1 MENSPNVAGKY
12 LVIEGNDGTGKSTQ
26 VDLLAAWLR
35 ERGREVV
42 VIEEPGSDDATKTT
56 PIANEYRRVLKD
68 NRFKLDPEVNVLLFS
83 AARRELWF
91 HKIEPAL
98 QRGAVVLS
106 SRSYLSTLVYQGHGE
121 GIAQEAI
128 INMTKR
134 FTSERYMSPDFVV
147 VLFADDHV
155 RQQRI
160 AERGTTEA
168 VDSFESRDDAFQQ
181 KINDG
186 YQTVAKTHNIPL
198 VLAERSPTDV
208 HQQILQEISRNNID
222 F

>member
-1 MENSPNVAGKY
+1 MERSGATGAY
-12 LVIEGNDGTGKSTQ
+12 IVIEGNDGTGKSTQ
-26 VDLLAAWLR
+26 VDMLAAWLR

-42 VIEEPGSDDATKTT
+42 VIEEPGSDDAAKTT
-56 PIANEYRRVLKD
+56 PVANEYRRVLKD
-68 NRFKLDPEVNVLLFS
+68 GQFKLDPEVNLLLFS

-98 QRGAVVLS
+98 RRGAVVLS
-106 SRSYLSTLVYQGHGE
+106 SRSYVSTLVYQGYGE
-121 GIAQEAI
+121 GVAEDAI
-128 INMTKR
+128 INITKR

-147 VLFADDHV
+147 VLFANDQT

-160 AERGTTEA
+160 AERGMTEA

-186 YQTVAKTHNIPL
+186 YQTVARTHNIPL
-198 VLAERSPTDV
+198 ILAERSPADV
-208 HQQILQEISRNNID
+208 HQQIIQEISKNNID

>member
-1 MENSPNVAGKY
+1 MERSGAAGVY
-12 LVIEGNDGTGKSTQ
+12 IVIEGNDGTGKSTQ
-26 VDLLAAWLR
+26 VDMLAAWLR

-42 VIEEPGSDDATKTT
+42 VVEEPGSDDEAKTT
-56 PIANEYRRVLKD
+56 PVANEYRRVLKD
-68 NRFKLDPEVNVLLFS
+68 DRFKLDPEVNVLLFS

-134 FTSERYMSPDFVV
+134 FTSERYMNPDFVV
-147 VLFADDHV
+147 VLFADDRV

-160 AERGTTEA
+160 VERGTAEA

-208 HQQILQEISRNNID
+208 HQQILQEISKNNID

>member
-1 MENSPNVAGKY
+1 MERSDATGAY
-12 LVIEGNDGTGKSTQ
+12 IVIEGNDGTGKSTQ
-26 VDLLAAWLR
+26 VDMLAAWLR

-42 VIEEPGSDDATKTT
+42 VIEEPGSDDAAKTT
-56 PIANEYRRVLKD
+56 PVANEYRRVLKD
-68 NRFKLDPEVNVLLFS
+68 GRFKLDPEVNLLLFS

-98 QRGAVVLS
+98 QRGVVVLS
-106 SRSYLSTLVYQGHGE
+106 SRSYVSTLVYQGYGE
-121 GIAQEAI
+121 GVAEDTI
-128 INMTKR
+128 ISMTKR
-134 FTSERYMSPDFVV
+134 FTHERYMSPDFVV
-147 VLFADDHV
+147 VLFADDRV

-186 YQTVAKTHNIPL
+186 YQIVAKTHNIPL
-198 VLAERSPTDV
+198 ILAECSPTDV
-208 HQQILQEISRNNID
+208 HQQIIQEISRNNID

>member
-42 VIEEPGSDDATKTT
+42 VVEEPGSDDEAKTT
-56 PIANEYRRVLKD
+56 PVANEYRRVLKD
-68 NRFKLDPEVNVLLFS
+68 DRFKLDPEVNVLLFS

-106 SRSYLSTLVYQGHGE
+106 SRNYVSTLVYQGHGE
-121 GIAQEAI
+121 GVAEDAI

-134 FTSERYMSPDFVV
+134 FTHERYMNPDFVV
-147 VLFADDHV
+147 VLFADDQT

-160 AERGTTEA
+160 AERGMTEA

-186 YQTVAKTHNIPL
+186 YQIVAKTHNIPL
-198 VLAERSPTDV
+198 ILAEHSPTDV
-208 HQQILQEISRNNID
+208 HQHILQEISKNNID

>member
-1 MENSPNVAGKY
+1 MERSGATGVY
-12 LVIEGNDGTGKSTQ
+12 IVIEGNDGTGKSTQ
-26 VDLLAAWLR
+26 VDMLAAWLR

-42 VIEEPGSDDATKTT
+42 VVEEPGSDDEAKTT
-56 PIANEYRRVLKD
+56 PVANEYRRVLKD
-68 NRFKLDPEVNVLLFS
+68 GRFKLDPEVNLLLFS

-98 QRGAVVLS
+98 RRGAVVLS

-134 FTSERYMSPDFVV
+134 LTHERYMSPDFVV
-147 VLFADDHV
+147 VLFADDQT

-186 YQTVAKTHNIPL
+186 YQIVAKTHNIPL
-198 VLAERSPTDV
+198 ILAERSPADV
-208 HQQILQEISRNNID
+208 HQQIIQEISKNNID

>member
-26 VDLLAAWLR
+26 VDMLAVWLR

-42 VIEEPGSDDATKTT
+42 VVEEPGSDDETKTT
-56 PIANEYRRVLKD
+56 PVANEYRRVLKD
-68 NRFKLDPEVNVLLFS
+68 NRFKLDPEVNLLLFS

-98 QRGAVVLS
+98 RRGAVVLS
-106 SRSYLSTLVYQGHGE
+106 SRNYLSTLVYQGHGE

-134 FTSERYMSPDFVV
+134 FTHERYMNPDFVV
-147 VLFADDHV
+147 VLFADDRV

-198 VLAERSPTDV
+198 ILAERSPTDV

>member
-1 MENSPNVAGKY
+1 MERSGATGVY
-12 LVIEGNDGTGKSTQ
+12 IVIEGNDGTGKSTQ

-42 VIEEPGSDDATKTT
+42 VIEEPGSDDETKTT
-56 PIANEYRRVLKD
+56 PVANEYRRVLKD
-68 NRFKLDPEVNVLLFS
+68 NRFKLDPEVNLLLFS
-83 AARRELWF
+83 AARSELWF

-98 QRGAVVLS
+98 RRGAVVLS
-106 SRSYLSTLVYQGHGE
+106 SRNYLSTLVYQGHGE

-147 VLFADDHV
+147 VLFADDQT

-168 VDSFESRDDAFQQ
+168 VDSFESRDDALQQ

-186 YQTVAKTHNIPL
+186 YQAVARAHNIPL
-198 VLAERSPTDV
+198 ILAERSPTDV

>member
-1 MENSPNVAGKY
+1 MERSDATGAY
-12 LVIEGNDGTGKSTQ
+12 IVIEGNDGTGKSTQ
-26 VDLLAAWLR
+26 VDMLAAWLR
-35 ERGREVV
+35 EHGREVV
-42 VIEEPGSDDATKTT
+42 VIEEPGSDDAAKTT
-56 PIANEYRRVLKD
+56 PVANEYRRVLKD
-68 NRFKLDPEVNVLLFS
+68 GRFKLDPEVNLLLFS

-98 QRGAVVLS
+98 QRGVVVLS
-106 SRSYLSTLVYQGHGE
+106 SRSYVSTLVYQGYGE
-121 GIAQEAI
+121 GVAEDTI
-128 INMTKR
+128 ISMTKR
-134 FTSERYMSPDFVV
+134 FTHERYMSPDFVV
-147 VLFADDHV
+147 VLFANDQT

-160 AERGTTEA
+160 AERGMTEA

-198 VLAERSPTDV
+198 ILAERSPADV
-208 HQQILQEISRNNID
+208 HQHILQEISKNNID

>member
-1 MENSPNVAGKY
+1 MERSDATGAY
-12 LVIEGNDGTGKSTQ
+12 IVIEGNDGTGKSTQ
-26 VDLLAAWLR
+26 VDMLAAWLR

-42 VIEEPGSDDATKTT
+42 VIEEPGSDDAAKTT
-56 PIANEYRRVLKD
+56 PVANEYRRVLKD
-68 NRFKLDPEVNVLLFS
+68 GRFKLDPEVNLLLFS

-98 QRGAVVLS
+98 QRGVVVLS
-106 SRSYLSTLVYQGHGE
+106 SRSYVSTLVYQGYGE
-121 GIAQEAI
+121 GVAEDTI
-128 INMTKR
+128 ISMTKR
-134 FTSERYMSPDFVV
+134 FTHERYMSPDFVV
-147 VLFADDHV
+147 VLFANDQT

-160 AERGTTEA
+160 AERGMTEA
-168 VDSFESRDDAFQQ
+168 VDSFESRDDVFQQ

-198 VLAERSPTDV
+198 ILAERSPADV
-208 HQQILQEISRNNID
+208 HQQIIQEISKNNID

>member
-26 VDLLAAWLR
+26 VDMLAAWLR

-42 VIEEPGSDDATKTT
+42 VIEEPGSDDVAKTT
-56 PIANEYRRVLKD
+56 PVANEYRRVLKD
-68 NRFKLDPEVNVLLFS
+68 DRFKLDPEVNVLLFS

-106 SRSYLSTLVYQGHGE
+106 SRNYVSTLVYQGHGE
-121 GIAQEAI
+121 GVAEDAI

-134 FTSERYMSPDFVV
+134 FTHERYMNPDFVV
-147 VLFADDHV
+147 VLFADDQT

-160 AERGTTEA
+160 AERGMTEA

-186 YQTVAKTHNIPL
+186 YQIVARAHNIPL
-198 VLAERSPTDV
+198 ILAERSPTDV
-208 HQQILQEISRNNID
+208 HQQILQEISKNNID

>member
-1 MENSPNVAGKY
+1 MERSGATGAY
-12 LVIEGNDGTGKSTQ
+12 IVIEGNDGTGKSTQ
-26 VDLLAAWLR
+26 VDMLAAWLR

-42 VIEEPGSDDATKTT
+42 VIEEPGSDDAAKTT
-56 PIANEYRRVLKD
+56 PVANEYRRVLKD
-68 NRFKLDPEVNVLLFS
+68 GQFKLDPEVNLLLFS

-106 SRSYLSTLVYQGHGE
+106 SRSYVSTLVYQGHGE
-121 GIAQEAI
+121 GVAEDTI
-128 INMTKR
+128 ISMTKR
-134 FTSERYMSPDFVV
+134 FTHERYMSPDFVV
-147 VLFADDHV
+147 VLFANDQT

-160 AERGTTEA
+160 AERGMTEA
-168 VDSFESRDDAFQQ
+168 VDSFESRDDVFQQ

-198 VLAERSPTDV
+198 ILAERSPADV
-208 HQQILQEISRNNID
+208 HQQIIQEISKNNID

>member
-68 NRFKLDPEVNVLLFS
+68 DRFKLDPEVNVLLFS

-106 SRSYLSTLVYQGHGE
+106 SRNYLSTLVYQGHGE

-147 VLFADDHV
+147 ILFADDRV

-186 YQTVAKTHNIPL
+186 YQTVARAHNIPL
-198 VLAERSPTDV
+198 ILAERSPTDV

>member
-1 MENSPNVAGKY
+1 MERSDATGAY
-12 LVIEGNDGTGKSTQ
+12 IVIEGNDGTGKSTQ
-26 VDLLAAWLR
+26 VDMLAAWLR

-42 VIEEPGSDDATKTT
+42 VIEEPGSDDAAKTT
-56 PIANEYRRVLKD
+56 PVANEYRRVLKD
-68 NRFKLDPEVNVLLFS
+68 GRFKLDPEVNLLLFS

-98 QRGAVVLS
+98 QRGVVVLS
-106 SRSYLSTLVYQGHGE
+106 SRSYVSTLVYQGYGE
-121 GIAQEAI
+121 GVAEDTI
-128 INMTKR
+128 ISMTKR
-134 FTSERYMSPDFVV
+134 FTHERYMSPDFVV
-147 VLFADDHV
+147 VLFANDQT

-160 AERGTTEA
+160 AERGMTEA

-198 VLAERSPTDV
+198 ILAERSPADV
-208 HQQILQEISRNNID
+208 HQHILQEISKNNID

>member
-1 MENSPNVAGKY
+1 MERSDTTGAY
-12 LVIEGNDGTGKSTQ
+12 IVIEGNDGTGKSTQ
-26 VDLLAAWLR
+26 VDMLAAWLR
-35 ERGREVV
+35 ERGREIVV
-42 VIEEPGSDDATKTT
+42 VEEPGSDDAAKTT

-68 NRFKLDPEVNVLLFS
+68 NRFKLDPEVNLLLFS

-98 QRGAVVLS
+98 QRGVVVLS
-106 SRSYLSTLVYQGHGE
+106 SRSYVSTLVYQGYGE
-121 GIAQEAI
+121 GVAEDTI
-128 INMTKR
+128 ISMTKR
-134 FTSERYMSPDFVV
+134 FTHERYMSPDFVV
-147 VLFADDHV
+147 VLFANDQT

-160 AERGTTEA
+160 AERGMTEA

-186 YQTVAKTHNIPL
+186 YQIVARAHNIPL
-198 VLAERSPTDV
+198 ILAERSPTDV
-208 HQQILQEISRNNID
+208 HQQILQEISKNNID

>member
-1 MENSPNVAGKY
+1 MERSGATGTY
-12 LVIEGNDGTGKSTQ
+12 IVIEGNDGTGKSTQ
-26 VDLLAAWLR
+26 VDMLAAWLR

-42 VIEEPGSDDATKTT
+42 VIEEPGSDDAAKTT
-56 PIANEYRRVLKD
+56 PVANEYRRVLKD
-68 NRFKLDPEVNVLLFS
+68 GRFKLDPEVNLLLFS

-98 QRGAVVLS
+98 RRGAVVLS
-106 SRSYLSTLVYQGHGE
+106 SRSYVSTLVYQGHGE
-121 GIAQEAI
+121 GVAEDAI
-128 INMTKR
+128 INITKR
-134 FTSERYMSPDFVV
+134 FTSERYMNPDFVV
-147 VLFADDHV
+147 VLFVDDQT

-160 AERGTTEA
+160 AERGMTEA

-186 YQTVAKTHNIPL
+186 YQTVARTHNIPL
-198 VLAERSPTDV
+198 ILAEHSPADV
-208 HQQILQEISRNNID
+208 HQHILQEISKNNID

>member
-1 MENSPNVAGKY
+1 MERSGATGVY
-12 LVIEGNDGTGKSTQ
+12 IVIEGNDGTGKSTQ
-26 VDLLAAWLR
+26 VDMLAAWLR

-42 VIEEPGSDDATKTT
+42 VVEEPGSDDEAKTT
-56 PIANEYRRVLKD
+56 PVANEYRRVLKD
-68 NRFKLDPEVNVLLFS
+68 GQFKLDPKVNVLLFS

-98 QRGAVVLS
+98 RRSAVVLS
-106 SRSYLSTLVYQGHGE
+106 SRSYVSTLVYQGYGE
-121 GIAQEAI
+121 GVTEDAI

-147 VLFADDHV
+147 VLFANDQT

-160 AERGTTEA
+160 AERGTPEA
-168 VDSFESRDDAFQQ
+168 VDSFESRDDVFQQ

-198 VLAERSPTDV
+198 ILAERSPADV
-208 HQQILQEISRNNID
+208 HQQIIQEISKNNID

>member
-1 MENSPNVAGKY
+1 MERSGATGTY
-12 LVIEGNDGTGKSTQ
+12 IGIEGNDGTGKSTQ
-26 VDLLAAWLR
+26 VDMLAAWFR

-42 VIEEPGSDDATKTT
+42 VVEEPGSDDEAKTT
-56 PIANEYRRVLKD
+56 LVANEYRRVLKD
-68 NRFKLDPEVNVLLFS
+68 GRFKLDPEVNLLLFS

-98 QRGAVVLS
+98 CRGAVVLS
-106 SRSYLSTLVYQGHGE
+106 SRSYVSALVYQGYGE
-121 GIAQEAI
+121 GVAEGAI

-147 VLFADDHV
+147 VLFADDQT

-160 AERGTTEA
+160 TERGTAEA
-168 VDSFESRDDAFQQ
+168 VDSFESRDDVFQQ

-186 YQTVAKTHNIPL
+186 YQTVARTHNIPL
-198 VLAERSPTDV
+198 ILAEHSPADV
-208 HQQILQEISRNNID
+208 HQHILQEISKNNID

>member
-1 MENSPNVAGKY
+1 MERSGATGVY
-12 LVIEGNDGTGKSTQ
+12 IVIEGNDGTGKSTQ

-42 VIEEPGSDDATKTT
+42 VIEEPGSDDETKTT
-56 PIANEYRRVLKD
+56 PVANEYRRVLKD
-68 NRFKLDPEVNVLLFS
+68 NRFKLDPEVNLLLFS
-83 AARRELWF
+83 AARSELWF

-98 QRGAVVLS
+98 RRGAVVLS
-106 SRSYLSTLVYQGHGE
+106 SRNYLSTLVYQGHGE

-147 VLFADDHV
+147 VLFADDQT

-186 YQTVAKTHNIPL
+186 YQAVARAHNIPL
-198 VLAERSPTDV
+198 ILAERSPTDV

>member
-1 MENSPNVAGKY
+1 MERLGATGAY
-12 LVIEGNDGTGKSTQ
+12 IVIEGNDGTGKSTQ
-26 VDLLAAWLR
+26 VDMLAAWLR

-42 VIEEPGSDDATKTT
+42 VIEEPGSDDETKTT
-56 PIANEYRRVLKD
+56 PVANEYRRVLKD
-68 NRFKLDPEVNVLLFS
+68 GRFKLDPEVNLLLFS

-98 QRGAVVLS
+98 RRGAVVLS
-106 SRSYLSTLVYQGHGE
+106 SRNYVSTLVYQGYGE
-121 GIAQEAI
+121 GVTEDAI

-147 VLFADDHV
+147 VLFANDQT

-160 AERGTTEA
+160 AERGMTEA
-168 VDSFESRDDAFQQ
+168 VDSFESRDDVFQQ

-198 VLAERSPTDV
+198 ILAERSPADV
-208 HQQILQEISRNNID
+208 HQQIIQEISKNNID

>member
-1 MENSPNVAGKY
+1 MERSDTTGAY
-12 LVIEGNDGTGKSTQ
+12 IVIEGNDGTGKSTQ
-26 VDLLAAWLR
+26 VDMLAAWLR

-42 VIEEPGSDDATKTT
+42 VVEEPGSDDAAKTT

-68 NRFKLDPEVNVLLFS
+68 NRFKLDPEVNLLLFS

-98 QRGAVVLS
+98 QRGVVVLS
-106 SRSYLSTLVYQGHGE
+106 SRSYVSTLVYQGYGE
-121 GIAQEAI
+121 GVAEDAI

-134 FTSERYMSPDFVV
+134 FTHERYMSPDFVV
-147 VLFADDHV
+147 VLFANDQT

-160 AERGTTEA
+160 AERGTTGA

-186 YQTVAKTHNIPL
+186 YQIVAKTHNIPL
-198 VLAERSPTDV
+198 ILAERSPTDV
-208 HQQILQEISRNNID
+208 HQQILQEISKNNID

>member
-1 MENSPNVAGKY
+1 MERSDATGAY
-12 LVIEGNDGTGKSTQ
+12 IVIEGNDGTGKSTQ
-26 VDLLAAWLR
+26 VDMLAAWLR

-42 VIEEPGSDDATKTT
+42 VVEEPGSDDEAKTT
-56 PIANEYRRVLKD
+56 PVANEYRRVLKD
-68 NRFKLDPEVNVLLFS
+68 DQFKLDPEVNVLLFS

-98 QRGAVVLS
+98 QRGAVILS
-106 SRSYLSTLVYQGHGE
+106 SRNYVSTLVYQGYGE
-121 GIAQEAI
+121 GVIEDAI
-128 INMTKR
+128 ISMTKR

-147 VLFADDHV
+147 VLFADDQT

-198 VLAERSPTDV
+198 ILAERSPADV
-208 HQQILQEISRNNID
+208 HQQIIQEISKNNID

>member
-1 MENSPNVAGKY
+1 MERSDTTGAY
-12 LVIEGNDGTGKSTQ
+12 IVIEGNDGTGKSTQ
-26 VDLLAAWLR
+26 VDMLAAWLR

-42 VIEEPGSDDATKTT
+42 VVEEPGSDDAAKTT

-68 NRFKLDPEVNVLLFS
+68 GRFKLDPEVNLLLFS

-98 QRGAVVLS
+98 RRGAVVLS
-106 SRSYLSTLVYQGHGE
+106 SRSYVSTLVYQGHGE
-121 GIAQEAI
+121 GVAEDAI
-128 INMTKR
+128 INITKR
-134 FTSERYMSPDFVV
+134 FTSERYMNPDFVV
-147 VLFADDHV
+147 VLFVDDQT

-160 AERGTTEA
+160 AERGMTEA

-186 YQTVAKTHNIPL
+186 YQTVARTHNIPL
-198 VLAERSPTDV
+198 ILAEHSPADV
-208 HQQILQEISRNNID
+208 HQHILQEISKNNID

>member
-42 VIEEPGSDDATKTT
+42 VIEEPGSDDAAKTT
-56 PIANEYRRVLKD
+56 SVANEYRRVLKD
-68 NRFKLDPEVNVLLFS
+68 KRFKLDPEVNVLLFS

-98 QRGAVVLS
+98 RRGAVVLS

-147 VLFADDHV
+147 VLFADDHI

-208 HQQILQEISRNNID
+208 HQQILQEISKNNID

>member
-1 MENSPNVAGKY
+1 MERSGATGVY
-12 LVIEGNDGTGKSTQ
+12 IVIEGNDGTGKSTQ
-26 VDLLAAWLR
+26 VDMLAAWLR

-42 VIEEPGSDDATKTT
+42 VIEEPGSDDAAKTT
-56 PIANEYRRVLKD
+56 PVANEYRRVLKD
-68 NRFKLDPEVNVLLFS
+68 GRFKLDPEVNLLLFS

-98 QRGAVVLS
+98 QRGVVVLS
-106 SRSYLSTLVYQGHGE
+106 SRSYVSTLVYQGYGE
-121 GIAQEAI
+121 GVAEDTI
-128 INMTKR
+128 ISMTKR
-134 FTSERYMSPDFVV
+134 FTHERYMSPDFVV
-147 VLFADDHV
+147 VLFANDQT

-160 AERGTTEA
+160 AERGMTEA
-168 VDSFESRDDAFQQ
+168 VDSFESRDDVFQQ

-198 VLAERSPTDV
+198 ILAERSPADV
-208 HQQILQEISRNNID
+208 HQQIIQEISKNNID

>member
-1 MENSPNVAGKY
+1 MENAPNVAGKY

-42 VIEEPGSDDATKTT
+42 VIEEPGSDDAAKTT

-68 NRFKLDPEVNVLLFS
+68 DRFKLDPEVNVLLFS

-106 SRSYLSTLVYQGHGE
+106 SRSYLSTLVYQGYGE
-121 GIAQEAI
+121 GVIEDTI
-128 INMTKR
+128 ISMTKR
-134 FTSERYMSPDFVV
+134 FTHERYMNPDFVV
-147 VLFADDHV
+147 VLFADDQT
-155 RQQRI
+155 RQRRI
-160 AERGTTEA
+160 AERGITEA
-168 VDSFESRDDAFQQ
+168 VDSFESRNDAFQK

-198 VLAERSPTDV
+198 ILAERSPTDV
-208 HQQILQEISRNNID
+208 HQHILQEISKNNID

>member
-1 MENSPNVAGKY
+1 MERSGATGAY
-12 LVIEGNDGTGKSTQ
+12 IVIEGNDGTGKSTQ
-26 VDLLAAWLR
+26 VDMLAAWLR
-35 ERGREVV
+35 ECGREVV
-42 VIEEPGSDDATKTT
+42 VVEEPGSDDAAKTT
-56 PIANEYRRVLKD
+56 PVANEYRRVLKD
-68 NRFKLDPEVNVLLFS
+68 DRFKLGSEVNLLLFS

-98 QRGAVVLS
+98 RRGAVVLS
-106 SRSYLSTLVYQGHGE
+106 SRSYVSTLVYQGYGE
-121 GIAQEAI
+121 GVAEGAI

-147 VLFADDHV
+147 VLFANDQT

-160 AERGTTEA
+160 TERGTAEA
-168 VDSFESRDDAFQQ
+168 VDSFESRDDVFQQ

-198 VLAERSPTDV
+198 ILAERSPADV
-208 HQQILQEISRNNID
+208 HQQIIQEISKNNID

>member
-1 MENSPNVAGKY
+1 MERSDTTGAY
-12 LVIEGNDGTGKSTQ
+12 IVIEGNDGTGKSTQ
-26 VDLLAAWLR
+26 VDMLAAWLR

-42 VIEEPGSDDATKTT
+42 VVEEPGSDDAAKTT

-68 NRFKLDPEVNVLLFS
+68 NRFKLDPEVNLLLFS

-98 QRGAVVLS
+98 QRGVVVLS
-106 SRSYLSTLVYQGHGE
+106 SRSYVSTLVYQGYGE
-121 GIAQEAI
+121 GVAEDTI
-128 INMTKR
+128 ISMTKR
-134 FTSERYMSPDFVV
+134 FTHERYMSPDFVV
-147 VLFADDHV
+147 VLFANDQT

-160 AERGTTEA
+160 AERGMTEA

-198 VLAERSPTDV
+198 ILAERSPTDV
-208 HQQILQEISRNNID
+208 HQQILQEISKNNID

>member
-1 MENSPNVAGKY
+1 MENSDATGTY
-12 LVIEGNDGTGKSTQ
+12 IVIEGNDGTGKSTQ
-26 VDLLAAWLR
+26 VDMLAAWLR

-42 VIEEPGSDDATKTT
+42 IIEEPGSDDAAKTT
-56 PIANEYRRVLKD
+56 PVANEYRRVLKD
-68 NRFKLDPEVNVLLFS
+68 DRFKLDPEVNLLLFS

-98 QRGAVVLS
+98 RRGAVVLS
-106 SRSYLSTLVYQGHGE
+106 SRSYVSTLVYQGYGE
-121 GIAQEAI
+121 GVTEDAI
-128 INMTKR
+128 INITKR
-134 FTSERYMSPDFVV
+134 FTSERYMSPDFVA
-147 VLFADDHV
+147 VLFANDQT

-160 AERGTTEA
+160 AERSTTEA
-168 VDSFESRDDAFQQ
+168 VDSFESRDDVFQQ

-198 VLAERSPTDV
+198 ILAERSPADV
-208 HQQILQEISRNNID
+208 HQHILQEISKNNID

>member
-1 MENSPNVAGKY
+1 MERSGATGVY
-12 LVIEGNDGTGKSTQ
+12 IVIEGNDGTGKSTQ
-26 VDLLAAWLR
+26 VDMLAAWLR

-42 VIEEPGSDDATKTT
+42 VIEEPGSDDAAKTT
-56 PIANEYRRVLKD
+56 PVANEYRRVLKD
-68 NRFKLDPEVNVLLFS
+68 GRFKLDPEVNLLLFS

-98 QRGAVVLS
+98 QRGVVVLS
-106 SRSYLSTLVYQGHGE
+106 SRSYVSTLVYQGYGE
-121 GIAQEAI
+121 GVTEDAI

-147 VLFADDHV
+147 VLFANDQT

-160 AERGTTEA
+160 AERGMTEA
-168 VDSFESRDDAFQQ
+168 VDSFESRDDVFQQ

-198 VLAERSPTDV
+198 ILAERSPTDV
-208 HQQILQEISRNNID
+208 HQHILQEISKNNID

>member
-1 MENSPNVAGKY
+1 MERSGATGVY
-12 LVIEGNDGTGKSTQ
+12 IVIEGNDGTGKSTQ
-26 VDLLAAWLR
+26 VDMLAAWLR

-42 VIEEPGSDDATKTT
+42 VVEEPGSDDEAKTT
-56 PIANEYRRVLKD
+56 PVANEYRRVLKD
-68 NRFKLDPEVNVLLFS
+68 GQFKLDPKVNVLLFS

-98 QRGAVVLS
+98 RRGAVVLS
-106 SRSYLSTLVYQGHGE
+106 SRSYVSTLVYQGYGE
-121 GIAQEAI
+121 GVTEDAI

-147 VLFADDHV
+147 VLFANDQT

-160 AERGTTEA
+160 AERGTPEA
-168 VDSFESRDDAFQQ
+168 VDSFESRDDVFQQ

-198 VLAERSPTDV
+198 ILAERSPADV
-208 HQQILQEISRNNID
+208 HQQIIQEISKNNID

>member
-1 MENSPNVAGKY
+1 MERSGATGAY
-12 LVIEGNDGTGKSTQ
+12 IVIEGNDGTGKSTQ
-26 VDLLAAWLR
+26 VDMLAAWLR
-35 ERGREVV
+35 ECGREVV
-42 VIEEPGSDDATKTT
+42 VVEEPGSDDAAKTT
-56 PIANEYRRVLKD
+56 PVANEYRRVLKD
-68 NRFKLDPEVNVLLFS
+68 GRFKLDPEVNLLLFS

-98 QRGAVVLS
+98 QRGVVVLS
-106 SRSYLSTLVYQGHGE
+106 SRSYVSTLVYQGYGE
-121 GIAQEAI
+121 GVAEDAI

-147 VLFADDHV
+147 VLFANDQT

-160 AERGTTEA
+160 AERGMTEA
-168 VDSFESRDDAFQQ
+168 VDSFESRDDVFQQ

-198 VLAERSPTDV
+198 ILAERSPADV
-208 HQQILQEISRNNID
+208 HQHILQEISKNNID

>member
-1 MENSPNVAGKY
+1 M
-12 LVIEGNDGTGKSTQ
+12 
-26 VDLLAAWLR
+26 LAAWLR

-42 VIEEPGSDDATKTT
+42 IIEEPGSDDATKTT

-68 NRFKLDPEVNVLLFS
+68 NRFRLDPEVNVLLFS

-128 INMTKR
+128 INTTKR
-134 FTSERYMSPDFVV
+134 FTSERYMNPDFVV
-147 VLFADDHV
+147 VLFADDRV

-208 HQQILQEISRNNID
+208 HQQILQEISKNNID